1 VPAADRTAFS
11 TAFAF
16 GRDSSPLYY
25 SLSGRP
31 DGLPIVLSDGVGC
44 DGYIWKYLRPA
55 LEEEHRVIHW
65 HYRGHGLTP
74 PPRAPERVELTDFAD
89 DLCAVLEH
97 ALGDEGRN
105 RPVVLAGHSLGV
117 QTCLEAYRR
126 LGTRVH
132 GFVFLC
138 GSSGTPLR
146 TFKGSDNAERLLPL
160 AVDLFGLMP
169 QVVRGLWRNVLKTEL
184 SYQVATRLEL
194 NGELIR
200 REDFFP
206 YLEHMADRVD
216 PQLFLRVLSSAARHT
231 AADLLDHIDVPTLI
245 IAGDRDG
252 FTPAHLSE
260 TMAARIA
267 GSELMMVP
275 GGSHTAPI
283 ERPVEITNRV
293 ISFLRERV
301 RS

>member
-1 VPAADRTAFS
+1 M
-11 TAFAF
+11 
-16 GRDSSPLYY
+16 RD
-25 SLSGRP
+25 GM
-31 DGLPIVLSDGVGC
+31 PIVLSDGIGC

-55 LEEEHRVIHW
+55 LELEYRVIHW

-74 PPRAPERVELTDFAD
+74 PPRAPERVELSDLAD

-97 ALGDEGRN
+97 ALGEERAGAQ
-105 RPVVLAGHSLGV
+105 VLLAGHSMGV
-117 QTCLEAYRR
+117 QTSLEAYRR
-126 LGTRVH
+126 LGDRVA
-132 GFVFLC
+132 GFVMLC

-146 TFKGSDNAERLLPL
+146 TFKGSDNLERLLP
-160 AVDLFGLMP
+160 AASSLFGLLP
-169 QVVRGLWRNVLKTEL
+169 GVVRGVWRNILNTEL

-194 NGELIR
+194 NGELIK

-216 PQLFLRVLSSAARHT
+216 PQLFLRVLASAARHT
-231 AADLLDHIDVPTLI
+231 AADLLDGIHVPTLV

-260 TMAARIA
+260 TMAGRIPGA
-267 GSELMMVP
+267 ELMMVE

-283 ERPVEITNRV
+283 ERPTEITARV
-293 ISFLRERV
+293 MRFLHERV
-301 RS
+301 GS